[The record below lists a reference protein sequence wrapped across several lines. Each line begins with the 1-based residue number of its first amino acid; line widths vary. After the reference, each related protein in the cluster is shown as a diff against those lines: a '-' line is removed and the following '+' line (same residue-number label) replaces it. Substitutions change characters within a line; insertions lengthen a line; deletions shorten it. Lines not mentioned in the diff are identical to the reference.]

1 MFEPRLAS
9 QAIAVQKT
17 CQFATSASFVMH
29 ACSFLQCCP
38 HPPSARSLLP
48 ATPKRGCAVT
58 SRFVDYI
65 QRLRDEPA
73 GMLIMESSH
82 RMPGLQAYLLLEGGY
97 YS

>member
-48 ATPKRGCAVT
+48 AAPKEAVPSLADSSTTFKDYVTGLPGC
-58 SRFVDYI
+58 
-65 QRLRDEPA
+65 
-73 GMLIMESSH
+73 
-82 RMPGLQAYLLLEGGY
+82 
-97 YS
+97 